1 MLPLY
6 HSFVLNYLRIEYK
19 DVPSTKHSEF
29 HIKIPKCIIYTILSI
44 NLDMN
49 TASTTVT
56 GYTFPCCFKVISLAK
71 PNSYTYK
78 NVPLKCV

>member
-19 DVPSTKHSEF
+19 DVPSTKLYRF
-29 HIKIPKCIIYTILSI
+29 IKTPKCIIYPILSI
-44 NLDMN
+44 NIDMN

>member
-6 HSFVLNYLRIEYK
+6 HSFVLNYLRIEYSDK
-19 DVPSTKHSEF
+19 V
-29 HIKIPKCIIYTILSI
+29 PKCIIYPILSI
-44 NLDMN
+44 NIDMN
-49 TASTTVT
+49 TDSTTVT
-56 GYTFPCCFKVISLAK
+56 GCTFPCCFKVISLAK